1 MNKASNSQNH
11 SNVVGIN
18 KRLGVYR
25 YYCKRVSATETLPNG
40 KNRTVDKMMIMLE
53 QKKNGYA
60 ISVVHPISEFIHLP
74 LKKGGIPS
82 IKTQEQIANSIVNF
96 LNFVFIE
103 NHTKYKLSSVKDLLF
118 EHGEDYLNVYGL
130 MGRNNAPVKKETV
143 KRCEW
148 NLTRLYYFLAKK
160 DILNHITINDFDFKE
175 YTYEV
180 LEVKRKPESPF
191 INVNYP
197 NDEEE
202 TFLIH
207 DLPHELIIP
216 FIQTAYTYTPRIA
229 LGVAFQCFGGLRA
242 GEVVNIARTGITPS
256 GEFGLYGFQVIIKN
270 RNFRPELKDIKGKG
284 TVKKQRRQG
293 IFPFNGEL
301 LQLLYKTHIE
311 KYKPTDGSNAL
322 FSNRDG
328 KAMEKFT
335 YQREFGKLK
344 NKFLTLLLEAKDPL
358 LRTYGLELS
367 SAKWSTHIGRGIFS
381 NLIAAEAT
389 NVLQVM
395 TARGDNNPMSSITY
409 LNNTD
414 KMLRLL
420 KGNYDD
426 MYMDLLEAKEEI
438 ISELKLNSRDRKKKD
453 D

>member
-1 MNKASNSQNH
+1 MNKASSSH
-11 SNVVGIN
+11 SKIVGIN

-40 KNRTVDKMMIMLE
+40 KNHIVDKIMIMLE
-53 QKKNGYA
+53 QKKSGYA
-60 ISVVHPISEFIHLP
+60 VSVIHPISEFIHLP

-82 IKTQEQIANSIVNF
+82 LKTQEQIANSIVNF

-103 NHTKYKLSSVKDLLF
+103 GQTKYKLSSIKDLLF

-130 MGRNNAPVKKETV
+130 VGRNNAPVKKETV

-148 NLTRLYYFLAKK
+148 NLTRFYYFLVQKN
-160 DILNHITINDFDFKE
+160 ILNYITIDDFDLKE
-175 YTYEV
+175 YNNDA

-197 NDEEE
+197 NDEEQE
-202 TFLIH
+202 NLIH
-207 DLPHELIIP
+207 DLPRELIIP

-229 LGVAFQCFGGLRA
+229 LGVAFQCFGGLRV

-256 GEFGLYGFQVIIKN
+256 GEFGLYGFQIKIQN
-270 RNFRPELKDIKGKG
+270 RDFRPELKNIKGKG
-284 TVKKQRRQG
+284 TVKKRRRQG
-293 IFPFNGEL
+293 VFPFNGDL

-311 KYKPTDGSNAL
+311 KYKAIDGTNAL

-335 YQREFGKLK
+335 YQREFRKLK
-344 NKFLTLLLEAKDPL
+344 NKFLTLLLESKDPL

-395 TARGDNNPMSSITY
+395 TARGDDDPTSSIRY

-414 KMLRLL
+414 RMLRLL

-426 MYMDLLEAKEEI
+426 MYMSLLEVKEEV
-438 ISELKLNSRDRKKKD
+438 ISELKLNSRNRKKD